1 MQLVYFHTSAAC
13 RKDELLRRLFLS
25 NPLGK
30 VIKGLAGELSVF
42 KSWGDYRLIV
52 PNNWQA
58 CARVQS
64 SHIVAVSQVDSLNLP
79 EDDSYY
85 LLINGNVITDIDSR
99 LLKRW
104 TCVFEPDV
112 LSITVSPSLAA
123 YQETARITSDNR
135 LVGLS
140 RHYGDAVEPYAA
152 AEEWPHYMLIHR
164 RHLSSGQLRDA
175 FSKPFNQWLSGMANV
190 KQIHLRMGG
199 RCLDM
204 EKAGDFMEILSC
216 VKPAS
221 LMADGLNGVSVRVC
235 GSVFAGRDIYIG
247 SGAVLLGPVVL
258 CNGSKIGQ
266 GAIIQNAVI
275 GTGVEIAP
283 GQKVQNQ
290 IIFQSQNTQ
299 EMEHLPSQIRSGPFF
314 FSPSAVTSFRFWSP
328 WSYPQCC
335 KRIGDFVAAIIVLI
349 LCIPIF
355 LVVAAAIKLTSSGP
369 IFYRARRQ
377 GLHGREFDCLKFRT
391 MIAQAD
397 TLQDYLREVNQVD
410 GPQFKMDN
418 DPRISPLGKF
428 LRDTCIDE
436 LPQFINVLLGQMSLV
451 GPRPSPE
458 SENQSAPSWRD
469 ARLSVRPGITGLW
482 QVQRTRREGMD
493 FQEWIYYDLEYVR
506 KLSFKL
512 DMWICIKTVQHITMQ
527 LLKHF

>member
-13 RKDELLRRLFLS
+13 RKEEPLRRLFLS
-25 NPLGK
+25 NPLGQ
-30 VIKGLAGELSVF
+30 VIGGLAGELSVF
-42 KSWGDYRLIV
+42 KSWGDYQLIV
-52 PNNWQA
+52 PDNWQNST
-58 CARVQS
+58 RVQS
-64 SHIVAVSQVDSLNLP
+64 SHVVTVSQVDSLNLP
-79 EDDSYY
+79 ENDSYC
-85 LLINGNVITDIDSR
+85 LLINGNVITDIDNR
-99 LLKRW
+99 LFKRW
-104 TCVFEPDV
+104 TLAFEPDV
-112 LSITVSPSLAA
+112 LSITVSPSLAT
-123 YQETARITSDNR
+123 YQETPRITSDNR
-135 LVGLS
+135 LVGLC

-152 AEEWPHYMLIHR
+152 AEEWPHYILIRR
-164 RHLSSGQLRDA
+164 RHLSSGQLREA
-175 FSKPFNQWLSGMANV
+175 FSKPFNQWLCDMAGV

-216 VKPAS
+216 AKPA
-221 LMADGLNGVSVRVC
+221 LPVADCLKGVSVRVC
-235 GSVFAGRDIYIG
+235 GSVFAGHDVHIG

-258 CNGSKIGQ
+258 CNSSKIGQ

-275 GTGVEIAP
+275 GPGVEIAP
-283 GQKVQNQ
+283 GQKVQNHL
-290 IIFQSQNTQ
+290 IFKAQDTEQAQYVPAQT
-299 EMEHLPSQIRSGPFF
+299 RSGQFF
-314 FSPSAVTSFRFWSP
+314 FSPSAVASFRFWSP

-335 KRIGDFVAAIIVLI
+335 KRVGDFIAAMLVLI
-349 LCIPIF
+349 LCVPIF
-355 LVVAAAIKLTSSGP
+355 LVVAAAIKLTSPGSV
-369 IFYRARRQ
+369 FYRARRQ

-391 MIAQAD
+391 MIAQTD
-397 TLQDYLREVNQVD
+397 TLQDYLRDVNQVD

-418 DPRISPLGKF
+418 DPRISPLGQF

-436 LPQFINVLLGQMSLV
+436 LPQFINVLLGQMSVV

-512 DMWICIKTVQHITMQ
+512 DVWICVKTVQHLTMQ
-527 LLKHF
+527 FLKQF